1 MVRTR
6 EDVVLP
12 LSEPV
17 RGKDGTLMTEIPIPK
32 DTTVFVGVIS
42 SNTRKAL
49 WGEDAYEWKPERWL
63 SKLPEAVLDAKI
75 PGVYSNLCGTL
86 LRISESN
93 HLTHYVP
100 QDDILGRRTSLH
112 VRKYSGGGIHLSAD
126 WCLDHSG
133 FKFSQLEMSACT
145 RTFMSVTAD

>member
-63 SKLPEAVLDAKI
+63 SPMPESISKAHL
-75 PGVYSNLCGTL
+75 PGVYASMYALKVMFPIDAN
-86 LRISESN
+86 
-93 HLTHYVP
+93 
-100 QDDILGRRTSLH
+100 LH
-112 VRKYSGGGIHLSAD
+112 VI
-126 WCLDHSG
+126 
-133 FKFSQLEMSACT
+133 
-145 RTFMSVTAD
+145 